1 MLGPLDYVLWC
12 LGVLAEI
19 AVVVCVIRTKSF
31 LRYYSLVF
39 YILCDAI
46 VTSGLFYCVHEYGYS
61 SARYAYF
68 YYYSDSLL
76 TLLLFWAVIQF
87 YLQTFEEMGA
97 SKYIGWAAAIMIVTT
112 AIFSYAVVHQNR
124 GNLTGRFVVE
134 LGQNLYFVGVVL
146 TYLLWGAIL
155 RLRETRMRLIQ
166 LVLALGIYFSAD
178 AMTYALRN
186 LFPSPSLEYAVLRW
200 IPPIMGVWLPLA
212 WAYTMA
218 KVPEDSRLTPARLMV
233 KAQ

>member
-1 MLGPLDYVLWC
+1 M
-12 LGVLAEI
+12 
-19 AVVVCVIRTKSF
+19 
-31 LRYYSLVF
+31 
-39 YILCDAI
+39 
-46 VTSGLFYCVHEYGYS
+46 
-61 SARYAYF
+61 
-68 YYYSDSLL
+68 
-76 TLLLFWAVIQF
+76 
-87 YLQTFEEMGA
+87 QTFEEMGA